1 MYQAVEH
8 RANLNPKQVV
18 HFTLTGVVIGGTL
31 GILIGHGITA
41 FWRGAE
47 SFEYR
52 RQLDNRES
60 AIATL
65 YQLGLNLA
73 QKKGDRQIGNHFYIP
88 NMKSPKI
95 RRCGY
100 AATPRAR
107 VRSIVLTERVSSFC

>member
-8 RANLNPKQVV
+8 RANLNPKQIV
-18 HFTLTGVVIGGTL
+18 HFTLTGLVIGGAF

-52 RQLDNRES
+52 RQLDDRES

-65 YQLGLNLA
+65 EEREQ
-73 QKKGDRQIGNHFYIP
+73 QR
-88 NMKSPKI
+88 
-95 RRCGY
+95 
-100 AATPRAR
+100 
-107 VRSIVLTERVSSFC
+107 TEIINNFCTEYGVFPINE

>member
-8 RANLNPKQVV
+8 RANLNPKQIV
-18 HFTLTGVVIGGTL
+18 HFTVTGLVIGGGL

-52 RQLDNRES
+52 RQLDDRES

-65 YQLGLNLA
+65 EEREQ
-73 QKKGDRQIGNHFYIP
+73 QR
-88 NMKSPKI
+88 
-95 RRCGY
+95 
-100 AATPRAR
+100 
-107 VRSIVLTERVSSFC
+107 TEIINNFCTQYGVFPTNE